1 MGSVENAKML
11 SPFANYMIGSEELE
25 SGGGWDYAAIGAYL
39 QENPGAPAADL
50 GKEICDSF
58 YKSCEALG
66 EESTA
71 TLSVTDLSKIQKVCD
86 EFGAVAER
94 KNSKKH

>member
-39 QENPGAPAADL
+39 RKIRELRRQILE
-50 GKEICDSF
+50 KR
-58 YKSCEALG
+58 
-66 EESTA
+66 
-71 TLSVTDLSKIQKVCD
+71 SVTFLQKLRSTRRRKYGD
-86 EFGAVAER
+86 TFGDGSVEDSESLR
-94 KNSKKH
+94 